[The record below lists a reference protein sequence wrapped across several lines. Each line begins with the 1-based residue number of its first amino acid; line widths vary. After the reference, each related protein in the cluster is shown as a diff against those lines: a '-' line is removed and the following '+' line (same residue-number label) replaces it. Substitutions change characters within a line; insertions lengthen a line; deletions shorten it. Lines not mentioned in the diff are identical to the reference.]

1 MPRFAVLKHKITII
15 FNEKLVE
22 IHKGN
27 LITITYNALSKVDNA
42 WIKIQEIP
50 NWVQKP
56 YFTKF
61 HQNINNK
68 RQ

>member
-1 MPRFAVLKHKITII
+1 MPGFAVLKHRITII

-56 YFTKF
+56 YCTKF
-61 HQNINNK
+61 HQSTK
-68 RQ
+68 